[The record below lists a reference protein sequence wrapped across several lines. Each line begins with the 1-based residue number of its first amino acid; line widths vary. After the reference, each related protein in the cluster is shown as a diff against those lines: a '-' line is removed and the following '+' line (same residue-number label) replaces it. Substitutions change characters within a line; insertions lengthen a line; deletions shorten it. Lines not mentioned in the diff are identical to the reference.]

1 MKLCPLFGSIQMPHK
16 QRLEP
21 LASFYDGLVAA
32 NAKLPREAIVAAID
46 LMQDVADAVTGTR
59 GLWASA
65 PLLKDIEQ
73 LRALIP
79 QDHADLT
86 ASDSGLHGQED

>member
-1 MKLCPLFGSIQMPHK
+1 MKLCPLFESIQFTGS
-16 QRLEP
+16 
-21 LASFYDGLVAA
+21 ASAHDEAMFGAGIYEAQKV
-32 NAKLPREAIVAAID
+32 LPREAIEAAID

-73 LRALIP
+73 LRAMLP
-79 QDHADLT
+79 E
-86 ASDSGLHGQED
+86 GEK